1 MQIEVLLGV
10 AVILGML
17 KAIMWVFEI
26 FRFLAQHFKPQTI
39 LLKNKYPTKDSTK
52 RPWALIT
59 GSSDGIGAEY
69 AR

>member
-1 MQIEVLLGV
+1 MPIITTLALCLGV
-10 AVILGML
+10 L
-17 KAIMWVFEI
+17 KTIMWVYEI
-26 FRFLAQHFKPQTI
+26 LRFCAQHFLPSTTT
-39 LLKNKYPTKDSTK
+39 LKKKYPAKDPTK